1 MKATLDSIKAQ
12 SEKLHNRWNREFAGK
27 PRHTRNL
34 PDLEKILEKSAT
46 LVKKAK
52 GIPGEKG
59 DALEKV
65 VTERWQLYR
74 TERDAIAEAQ
84 FERPEIAEIHGLGQA
99 IDRALAV
106 WRRHYAGRD
115 RRTRDLPRL
124 EELIAILS
132 TAIPRLEALQDH
144 PEVNKDSLV
153 SLRGQLEV
161 LKDERAEIEKL
172 RKNADAGTRATI
184 LVAEAQSALDQFRV
198 HFARQSRACCSPE
211 RLKRLIATLERA
223 AAELPGLAPT
233 SPSDDSPPAGS
244 PPGTLS
250 PAAQHQ
256 KNLEVL
262 GAHLGTWRQELP
274 QIELAR
280 ATIPPRDLTN
290 QLGGIANQLF
300 QTYQRE
306 FAGKPRGT
314 RNLQLL
320 SEINDRLAELL
331 EMMLAHDAATAEPI
345 NRKNVPVVDERL
357 RRYEAEWVEIAK
369 VKSEAAAQQAAKGP
383 AATAQLPGITIA
395 PKKAP

>member
-12 SEKLHNRWNREFAGK
+12 SDKLHNRWNREFAGK

-34 PDLEKILEKSAT
+34 PDLEKILEKAAT

-65 VTERWQLYR
+65 VAERWQLYR

-84 FERPEIAEIHGLGQA
+84 FERPEIAEIHGLGQT

-124 EELIAILS
+124 EDLIAILS
-132 TAIPRLEALQDH
+132 TAIPRLEALKDH

-161 LKDERAEIEKL
+161 LKDEKNEIDKL
-172 RKNADAGTRATI
+172 RKAADPSTRAMT

-198 HFARQSRACCSPE
+198 HFARQARACCSPH
-211 RLKRLIATLERA
+211 RLKRLIATLERVS
-223 AAELPGLAPT
+223 AELPALAPDEPT
-233 SPSDDSPPAGS
+233 ARE
-244 PPGTLS
+244 
-250 PAAQHQ
+250 QHD
-256 KNLEVL
+256 KNLGVL
-262 GAHLGTWRQELP
+262 AAHLATWRQELP

-280 ATIPPRDLTN
+280 ATVPPRDLTN
-290 QLGGIANQLF
+290 QLGALANHLF
-300 QTYQRE
+300 QVYQRD
-306 FAGKPRGT
+306 FAGKPRST

-331 EMMLAHDAATAEPI
+331 DMMSEHDAATAEPI

-357 RRYEAEWVEIAK
+357 RRYEAEWIEIAK
-369 VKSEAAAQQAAKGP
+369 AKTEAAAKP
-383 AATAQLPGITIA
+383 SAATELPGITIA